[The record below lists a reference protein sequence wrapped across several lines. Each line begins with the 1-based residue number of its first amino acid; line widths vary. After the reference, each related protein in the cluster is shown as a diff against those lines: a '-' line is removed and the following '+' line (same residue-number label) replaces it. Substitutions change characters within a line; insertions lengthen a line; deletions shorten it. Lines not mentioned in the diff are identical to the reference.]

1 MAFSIDA
8 FKSAIEKQGGLARL
22 NTFEVRFSRAYVK
35 GGSDAPPWTSS
46 GITNRD
52 LRFFCQTVTLP
63 GIGVDSFSHRP
74 NNIDIAQSFPQTIA
88 RQDLECIFMIDD
100 RHEILDYFHT
110 WMRNIVNYTDTPT
123 TTSDHLIYE
132 LGYKKEYSQ
141 TMDIIVYSR
150 SPRYTGGSNGP
161 NGYICRLR
169 GVYPVQIGHLNL
181 SWNANDEYGTL
192 PVSFSFESFDMI
204 PMVDGIEQMRTIEE
218 TTNGGKPDYGKPD
231 YGKPDFNKG

>member
-8 FKSAIEKQGGLARL
+8 FRAAIDKQGGLARL
-22 NTFEVRFSRAYVK
+22 NVFEVRFSRASVK
-35 GGSDAPPWTSS
+35 GDSDTPPWAGN

-63 GIGVDSFSHRP
+63 GIGVDTFNHRP
-74 NNIDIAQSFPQTIA
+74 NNIDIMQSFPQAIA
-88 RQDLECIFMIDD
+88 RQDLECVFMIDD
-100 RHEILDYFHT
+100 KHEILDYFHS
-110 WMRNIVNYTDTPT
+110 WMRNIVNYSSDGMQTPT
-123 TTSDHLIYE
+123 TKSEHLIYE

-141 TMDIIVYSR
+141 TMDIVVYSR
-150 SPRYTGGSNGP
+150 SPQYTGGS

-169 GVYPVQIGHLNL
+169 GVYPVQIGHLLL

-204 PMVDGIEQMRTIEE
+204 PMVDGHEQIKPFGKATDE
-218 TTNGGKPDYGKPD
+218 GKPDIGKPEFN
-231 YGKPDFNKG
+231 KFNKG